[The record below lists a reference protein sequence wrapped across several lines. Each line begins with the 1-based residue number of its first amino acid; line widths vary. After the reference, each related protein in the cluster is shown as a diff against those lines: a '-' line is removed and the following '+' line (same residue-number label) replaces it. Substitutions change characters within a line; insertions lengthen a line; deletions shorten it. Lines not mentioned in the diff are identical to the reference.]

1 MAADRPTLV
10 ALPSLDDLY
19 AAEPEEFVAA
29 RNALAKQLKAAG
41 DKDTAAEVAKLRRP
55 PVSAWALNQVARS
68 RPDEIEALMT
78 SAADLAGA
86 LADPAG
92 ADLRAI
98 QRAFRSAIEAVV
110 RTTLDVVSSSGR
122 NPSPGL
128 QQAIQATLQAAAV
141 DDGIALALRSGVLA
155 EDEPAPGFL
164 FVESDEGSP
173 ARPATARTTKPATTA
188 AAPAGSPRK
197 AAIGRRTRPTR
208 AAVDPAPAET
218 TPETTGAKAGA
229 TAGAKAERAAERAA
243 QREADRSAAKERARL
258 EAEEREAERRR
269 RARLAELRSDAKRL
283 EKRADRLEAV
293 AIQAEAAA
301 ASARTEA
308 DEARTEADTVLRAL
322 EAAERAER
330 AE

>member
-78 SAADLAGA
+78 AAADLAGA

-164 FVESDEGSP
+164 FVESDEASP
-173 ARPATARTTKPATTA
+173 ARPATKPATKA
-188 AAPAGSPRK
+188 AAPVGSPKK

-208 AAVDPAPAET
+208 AAADPAPAET

-258 EAEEREAERRR
+258 ETEEREAERRR

-308 DEARTEADTVLRAL
+308 DEARTEADAVLRAL
-322 EAAERAER
+322 EAAERAE
-330 AE
+330 

>member
-41 DKDTAAEVAKLRRP
+41 DKDTAAEVARLRRP

-78 SAADLAGA
+78 AAADLAGA

-164 FVESDEGSP
+164 FVESDEASP
-173 ARPATARTTKPATTA
+173 ARPATKPATKA
-188 AAPAGSPRK
+188 AAPVGSPRK

-208 AAVDPAPAET
+208 AAADPAPAET

>member
-173 ARPATARTTKPATTA
+173 ARPATKPATKA
-188 AAPAGSPRK
+188 AAPAGSPKK

-208 AAVDPAPAET
+208 AAADPAPAET

-258 EAEEREAERRR
+258 ETEEREAERRR

-308 DEARTEADTVLRAL
+308 DEARTEADAVLRAL
-322 EAAERAER
+322 EAAERAE
-330 AE
+330 

>member
-78 SAADLAGA
+78 AAADLAGA

-164 FVESDEGSP
+164 FVESDEASP
-173 ARPATARTTKPATTA
+173 ARPATKPATKA
-188 AAPAGSPRK
+188 AAPVGSPKK

-208 AAVDPAPAET
+208 AAADPAPAET

>member
-164 FVESDEGSP
+164 FVESDEASP
-173 ARPATARTTKPATTA
+173 ARPATKPATKA
-188 AAPAGSPRK
+188 AAPVGSPKK

-208 AAVDPAPAET
+208 AAADPAPAET
-218 TPETTGAKAGA
+218 TPETTGAK
-229 TAGAKAERAAERAA
+229 AGAKAERAAERAA

-258 EAEEREAERRR
+258 ETEEREAERRR

>member
-1 MAADRPTLV
+1 MAVDRPTLV

-78 SAADLAGA
+78 AAADLAGA

-164 FVESDEGSP
+164 FVESDEASP
-173 ARPATARTTKPATTA
+173 ARPATKPATKA
-188 AAPAGSPRK
+188 AAPVGSPRK

-208 AAVDPAPAET
+208 AAADPAPAET

-258 EAEEREAERRR
+258 ETEERDAERRR

-322 EAAERAER
+322 EAAERAE
-330 AE
+330 

>member
-78 SAADLAGA
+78 AAADLAGA

-164 FVESDEGSP
+164 FVESDEASP
-173 ARPATARTTKPATTA
+173 ARPATKPATKA
-188 AAPAGSPRK
+188 AAPVGSPRK

-208 AAVDPAPAET
+208 AAADPAPAET

-258 EAEEREAERRR
+258 ETEEREAERRR

-322 EAAERAER
+322 EAAERAE
-330 AE
+330 

>member
-1 MAADRPTLV
+1 MAVDRPTLV

-78 SAADLAGA
+78 AAADLAGA

-164 FVESDEGSP
+164 FVESDEASP
-173 ARPATARTTKPATTA
+173 ARPATKPATKA
-188 AAPAGSPRK
+188 AAPVGSPKK

-208 AAVDPAPAET
+208 AAADPAPAET

-258 EAEEREAERRR
+258 ETEERDAERRR

-322 EAAERAER
+322 EAAERAE
-330 AE
+330 

>member
-41 DKDTAAEVAKLRRP
+41 DKDTAAAVAKLRRP

-78 SAADLAGA
+78 AAADLAGA

-164 FVESDEGSP
+164 FVESDEASP
-173 ARPATARTTKPATTA
+173 ARPATKPATKA
-188 AAPAGSPRK
+188 AAPVGSPRK

-208 AAVDPAPAET
+208 AAADPAPAET

-258 EAEEREAERRR
+258 ETEERDAERRR

>member
-78 SAADLAGA
+78 AAADLAGA

-164 FVESDEGSP
+164 FVESDEASP
-173 ARPATARTTKPATTA
+173 ARPATKPATKA
-188 AAPAGSPRK
+188 AAPVGSPKK

-208 AAVDPAPAET
+208 AAADPAPAET

-258 EAEEREAERRR
+258 ETEERDAERRR

>member
-1 MAADRPTLV
+1 MSADRPTLV

-68 RPDEIEALMT
+68 RPDEIEAVMT
-78 SAADLAGA
+78 AAADLAGA

-164 FVESDEGSP
+164 FVESDEASP
-173 ARPATARTTKPATTA
+173 ARPATKPATKA
-188 AAPAGSPRK
+188 AAPAGSPKK

-208 AAVDPAPAET
+208 AAADPAPAET
-218 TPETTGAKAGA
+218 TPEPTGVKAGA

-308 DEARTEADTVLRAL
+308 DDARTEADTVLRAL
-322 EAAERAER
+322 EAAERAE
-330 AE
+330 

>member
-78 SAADLAGA
+78 AAADLAGA

-128 QQAIQATLQAAAV
+128 QQAIQAALQAAAV

-164 FVESDEGSP
+164 FVESDEASP
-173 ARPATARTTKPATTA
+173 ARPATKPATKA
-188 AAPAGSPRK
+188 AAPVGSPKK

-208 AAVDPAPAET
+208 AAADPAPAET

-258 EAEEREAERRR
+258 ETEEREAERRR

-308 DEARTEADTVLRAL
+308 DDARTEADTVLRAL
-322 EAAERAER
+322 EAAERAE
-330 AE
+330 

>member
-68 RPDEIEALMT
+68 RPDEIEAVMT
-78 SAADLAGA
+78 AAADLAGA

-164 FVESDEGSP
+164 FVESDVASP
-173 ARPATARTTKPATTA
+173 ARPATARATKPAA
-188 AAPAGSPRK
+188 KAGAPAGSPKK
-197 AAIGRRTRPTR
+197 AAIGGRTRPTR
-208 AAVDPAPAET
+208 ATADPAPVQT
-218 TPETTGAKAGA
+218 TPETTGAKAGVSA
-229 TAGAKAERAAERAA
+229 EAKAERAAERAA

-283 EKRADRLEAV
+283 DKRADRLEAV

-308 DEARTEADTVLRAL
+308 DEARTEADAVLRAL
-322 EAAERAER
+322 EAAERDT
-330 AE
+330 

>member
-78 SAADLAGA
+78 AAADLAGA

-164 FVESDEGSP
+164 FVESDDAPP
-173 ARPATARTTKPATTA
+173 ARPATARTTKPAATA
-188 AAPAGSPRK
+188 AAPAGSPKK
-197 AAIGRRTRPTR
+197 AAIGGRTRPTR
-208 AAVDPAPAET
+208 AA
-218 TPETTGAKAGA
+218 
-229 TAGAKAERAAERAA
+229 
-243 QREADRSAAKERARL
+243 ADRNAAKERARL

-269 RARLAELRSDAKRL
+269 RTRLAELRSDAKRL

-308 DEARTEADTVLRAL
+308 DDARTEADTVLRAL
-322 EAAERAER
+322 EAAERAE
-330 AE
+330 

>member
-41 DKDTAAEVAKLRRP
+41 DKDTAAEVARLRRP

-78 SAADLAGA
+78 AAADLAGA

-173 ARPATARTTKPATTA
+173 ARPATKPATKA
-188 AAPAGSPRK
+188 AAPVGSPKK

-208 AAVDPAPAET
+208 AAADPAPAET

>member
-41 DKDTAAEVAKLRRP
+41 DKDTAAEVARLRRP

-78 SAADLAGA
+78 AAADLAGA

-164 FVESDEGSP
+164 FVESDEASP
-173 ARPATARTTKPATTA
+173 ARPATKPATKA
-188 AAPAGSPRK
+188 AAPVGSPKK

-208 AAVDPAPAET
+208 AAADPAPAET

-258 EAEEREAERRR
+258 ETEERDAERRR

>member
-41 DKDTAAEVAKLRRP
+41 DKDTAAEVARLRRP

-78 SAADLAGA
+78 AAADLAGA

-164 FVESDEGSP
+164 FVESDEASP
-173 ARPATARTTKPATTA
+173 ARPATKPATKA
-188 AAPAGSPRK
+188 AAPVGSPRK

-208 AAVDPAPAET
+208 AAADPAPAET

-258 EAEEREAERRR
+258 ETEERDAERRR

>member
-78 SAADLAGA
+78 AAADLAGA

-164 FVESDEGSP
+164 FVESDEASP
-173 ARPATARTTKPATTA
+173 ARPATKPATKA
-188 AAPAGSPRK
+188 AAPVGSPKK

-208 AAVDPAPAET
+208 AAADPAPAET

-258 EAEEREAERRR
+258 ETEERDAERRR

-322 EAAERAER
+322 EAAERAE
-330 AE
+330 

>member
-164 FVESDEGSP
+164 FVESDEASP
-173 ARPATARTTKPATTA
+173 ARPATKPATKA
-188 AAPAGSPRK
+188 AAPVGSPKK

-208 AAVDPAPAET
+208 AAADPAPAET

-258 EAEEREAERRR
+258 ETEEREAERRR

-308 DEARTEADTVLRAL
+308 DEARTEADAVLRAL
-322 EAAERAER
+322 EAAERAE
-330 AE
+330 

>member
-78 SAADLAGA
+78 AAADLAGA

-164 FVESDEGSP
+164 FVESDEASP
-173 ARPATARTTKPATTA
+173 ARPATKPATKA
-188 AAPAGSPRK
+188 AAPVGSPKK

-208 AAVDPAPAET
+208 AAADPAPAET
-218 TPETTGAKAGA
+218 TPETTGAKAGATAGA

-308 DEARTEADTVLRAL
+308 DEARTEADAVLRAL
-322 EAAERAER
+322 EAAERAE
-330 AE
+330 

>member
-78 SAADLAGA
+78 AAADLAGA

-164 FVESDEGSP
+164 FVESDEASP
-173 ARPATARTTKPATTA
+173 ARPATKPATKA
-188 AAPAGSPRK
+188 AAPVGSPRK

-208 AAVDPAPAET
+208 AAADPAPAET

-258 EAEEREAERRR
+258 ETEERDAERRR

>member
-78 SAADLAGA
+78 AAADLAGA

-164 FVESDEGSP
+164 FVESDEASP
-173 ARPATARTTKPATTA
+173 ARPATKPATKA
-188 AAPAGSPRK
+188 AAPVGSPKK

-208 AAVDPAPAET
+208 AAADPAPAET

-258 EAEEREAERRR
+258 ETEEREAERRR

-322 EAAERAER
+322 EAAERAE
-330 AE
+330 

>member
-78 SAADLAGA
+78 AAADLAGA

-164 FVESDEGSP
+164 FVESDEASP
-173 ARPATARTTKPATTA
+173 ARPATKPATKA
-188 AAPAGSPRK
+188 AAPVGSPRK

-208 AAVDPAPAET
+208 AAADPAPAET

-258 EAEEREAERRR
+258 ETEEREAERRR
-269 RARLAELRSDAKRL
+269 RGRLAELRSDAKRL

>member
-41 DKDTAAEVAKLRRP
+41 DKDTAAEVARLRRP

-78 SAADLAGA
+78 AAADLAGA

-164 FVESDEGSP
+164 FVESDEASP
-173 ARPATARTTKPATTA
+173 ARPATKPATKA
-188 AAPAGSPRK
+188 AAPVGSPRK

-208 AAVDPAPAET
+208 AAADPAPAET

-258 EAEEREAERRR
+258 ETEERDAERRR

-322 EAAERAER
+322 EAAERAE
-330 AE
+330 

>member
-1 MAADRPTLV
+1 M
-10 ALPSLDDLY
+10 
-19 AAEPEEFVAA
+19 
-29 RNALAKQLKAAG
+29 
-41 DKDTAAEVAKLRRP
+41 TA
-55 PVSAWALNQVARS
+55 
-68 RPDEIEALMT
+68 
-78 SAADLAGA
+78 AADLAGA

-164 FVESDEGSP
+164 FVESDEASP
-173 ARPATARTTKPATTA
+173 ARPATKPATKA
-188 AAPAGSPRK
+188 AAPVGSPRK

-208 AAVDPAPAET
+208 AAADPAPAET

-229 TAGAKAERAAERAA
+229 TAGATAARAAERAA

-258 EAEEREAERRR
+258 ETEERDAERRR

-322 EAAERAER
+322 EAAERAE
-330 AE
+330 

>member
-41 DKDTAAEVAKLRRP
+41 DKDTAAAVAKLRRP

-78 SAADLAGA
+78 AAADLAGA

-164 FVESDEGSP
+164 FVESDEASP
-173 ARPATARTTKPATTA
+173 ARPATKPATKA
-188 AAPAGSPRK
+188 AAPVGSPRK

-208 AAVDPAPAET
+208 AAADPAPAET

-258 EAEEREAERRR
+258 ETEERDAERRR

-322 EAAERAER
+322 EAAERAE
-330 AE
+330 

>member
-78 SAADLAGA
+78 AAADLAGA

-164 FVESDEGSP
+164 FVESDEASP
-173 ARPATARTTKPATTA
+173 ARPATKPATKA
-188 AAPAGSPRK
+188 AAPVGSPKK

-208 AAVDPAPAET
+208 AAADPAPAET

-258 EAEEREAERRR
+258 ETEEREAERRR

>member
-1 MAADRPTLV
+1 MAVDRPTLV

-41 DKDTAAEVAKLRRP
+41 DKDTAAAVAKLRRP

-78 SAADLAGA
+78 AAADLAGA

-164 FVESDEGSP
+164 FVESDEASP
-173 ARPATARTTKPATTA
+173 ARPATKPATKA
-188 AAPAGSPRK
+188 AAPVGSPRK

-208 AAVDPAPAET
+208 AAADPAPAET

-258 EAEEREAERRR
+258 ETEERDAERRR

-322 EAAERAER
+322 EAAERAE
-330 AE
+330 

>member
-41 DKDTAAEVAKLRRP
+41 DKDTAAEVARLRRP

-78 SAADLAGA
+78 AAADLAGA

-164 FVESDEGSP
+164 FVESDEASP
-173 ARPATARTTKPATTA
+173 ARPATKPATNA
-188 AAPAGSPRK
+188 AAPAGSPKK

-208 AAVDPAPAET
+208 AAADPAPAET
-218 TPETTGAKAGA
+218 TPGTTRVKAGA
-229 TAGAKAERAAERAA
+229 SAEAKAERAAERAA

-308 DEARTEADTVLRAL
+308 DDARTEADTVLRAL
-322 EAAERAER
+322 EAAERAE
-330 AE
+330 

>member
-78 SAADLAGA
+78 AAADLAGA

-164 FVESDEGSP
+164 FVESDEASP
-173 ARPATARTTKPATTA
+173 ARPATKPATKA
-188 AAPAGSPRK
+188 AAPVGSPRK

-208 AAVDPAPAET
+208 AAADPAPAET

-258 EAEEREAERRR
+258 ETEERDAERRR

-322 EAAERAER
+322 EAAERAE
-330 AE
+330 

>member
-78 SAADLAGA
+78 AAADLAGA

-164 FVESDEGSP
+164 FVESDEASP
-173 ARPATARTTKPATTA
+173 ARPATKPATKA
-188 AAPAGSPRK
+188 AAPVGSPKK

-208 AAVDPAPAET
+208 AAADPAPAET

-258 EAEEREAERRR
+258 ETEERDAERRR

-308 DEARTEADTVLRAL
+308 DEARTEADAVLRAL
-322 EAAERAER
+322 EAAERAE
-330 AE
+330 

>member
-78 SAADLAGA
+78 AAADLAGA

-164 FVESDEGSP
+164 FVESDEASP
-173 ARPATARTTKPATTA
+173 ARPATKPATNA
-188 AAPAGSPRK
+188 AAPAGSPKK

-208 AAVDPAPAET
+208 AAADPAPAET

-258 EAEEREAERRR
+258 ETEERDAERRR

-322 EAAERAER
+322 EAAERAE
-330 AE
+330 

>member
-1 MAADRPTLV
+1 MSADRPTLV

-68 RPDEIEALMT
+68 RPDEIEAVMT
-78 SAADLAGA
+78 AAADLAGA

-164 FVESDEGSP
+164 FVESDEASP
-173 ARPATARTTKPATTA
+173 ARPATARTTKPATKP
-188 AAPAGSPRK
+188 AAPAGSPKK
-197 AAIGRRTRPTR
+197 AAIGGRTRPTR
-208 AAVDPAPAET
+208 AAADPAPAET
-218 TPETTGAKAGA
+218 TPGTTRVKAGA
-229 TAGAKAERAAERAA
+229 SAEAKAERAAERAA

-308 DEARTEADTVLRAL
+308 DDARTEADTVLRAL
-322 EAAERAER
+322 EAAERAE
-330 AE
+330 

>member
-41 DKDTAAEVAKLRRP
+41 DKDTAAEVARLRRP

-78 SAADLAGA
+78 AAADLAGA

-164 FVESDEGSP
+164 FVESDEASP
-173 ARPATARTTKPATTA
+173 ARPATKPATKA
-188 AAPAGSPRK
+188 AAPVGSPKK

-208 AAVDPAPAET
+208 AAADPAPAET

-322 EAAERAER
+322 EAAERAE
-330 AE
+330 

>member
-41 DKDTAAEVAKLRRP
+41 DKDTAAEVARLRRP

-78 SAADLAGA
+78 AAADLAGA

-164 FVESDEGSP
+164 FVESDEASP
-173 ARPATARTTKPATTA
+173 ARPATKPATKA
-188 AAPAGSPRK
+188 AAPVGSPKK

-208 AAVDPAPAET
+208 AAADPAPAET